1 MRTDY
6 QQSRIPLLLLPE
18 ELRQLTEFA
27 RRREQRERLAEMGIP
42 FEVGRNGRP
51 LVLREVVQARFG
63 AAATKTGR
71 QTQPDL
77 EALRELH
84 SG

>member
-51 LVLREVVQARFG
+51 LVLREVVQARLG
-63 AAATKTGR
+63 ATTTKIALSTK
-71 QTQPDL
+71 PDV
-77 EALRELH
+77 EALRELQ

>member
-1 MRTDY
+1 MRTRY
-6 QQSRIPLLLLPE
+6 ETTQMPLLLMPE

-27 RRREQRERLAEMGIP
+27 RRREQCQRLIEMAIP

-51 LVLREVVQARFG
+51 LVSREVVQARLG
-63 AAATKTGR
+63 ASPTKTGR